1 MGRRA
6 ARGTRPGH
14 RCPACRMHV
23 AWCVCDDIPRL
34 SLRTR
39 IVVVMHQRERHKT
52 TATAP
57 LALQAI
63 ESAELHLHGLPDA
76 PLDLRH
82 LHDEGRRVLVL
93 FPSEDAVELA
103 PSPDRR
109 EVTLVVPDG
118 SWRQASKAVRRIP
131 GLAEAPKVVLP
142 AGPPTA
148 WRLRREPREGG
159 LATLEA
165 IARAVGVLESPE
177 AQAALEALFRRVVER
192 TLWTRQPSPDR
203 RPD

>member
-1 MGRRA
+1 
-6 ARGTRPGH
+6 
-14 RCPACRMHV
+14 MHTE
-23 AWCVCDDIPRL
+23 WCVCDEIPRL

-39 IVVVMHQRERHKT
+39 VVVVMHKRERHKT

-57 LALQAI
+57 LALRAL
-63 ESAELHLHGLPDA
+63 ENAELHVHGLPDA
-76 PLDLRH
+76 PLDLRG
-82 LHDEGRRVLVL
+82 LHEQGRQVLVL
-93 FPSEDAVELA
+93 FPSDDAVELR
-103 PSPDRR
+103 PPDDGR

-142 AGPPTA
+142 PGPPTA

-165 IARAVGVLESPE
+165 IARSVGVLESKE
-177 AQAALEALFRRVVER
+177 AQAALEALFERVVER

-203 RPD
+203 RPDG

>member
-1 MGRRA
+1 
-6 ARGTRPGH
+6 
-14 RCPACRMHV
+14 MH
-23 AWCVCDDIPRL
+23 AEWCVCGDIPRL

-39 IVVVMHQRERHKT
+39 IVVVMHKRERHKT

-57 LALQAI
+57 LALQAL
-63 ESAELHLHGLPDA
+63 ERAELHLHGVPEA
-76 PLDLRH
+76 PLDLGH
-82 LHDEGRRVLVL
+82 LHEEGRRVLVL
-93 FPSEDAVELA
+93 FPSDDAVELA
-103 PSPDRR
+103 PPDDGRD
-109 EVTLVVPDG
+109 VTLVVPDG

-142 AGPPTA
+142 PGPPTA

-159 LATLEA
+159 LSTLEA

-177 AQAALEALFRRVVER
+177 AQAALEALFERVVER
-192 TLWTRQPSPDR
+192 TLWTRQPSPER